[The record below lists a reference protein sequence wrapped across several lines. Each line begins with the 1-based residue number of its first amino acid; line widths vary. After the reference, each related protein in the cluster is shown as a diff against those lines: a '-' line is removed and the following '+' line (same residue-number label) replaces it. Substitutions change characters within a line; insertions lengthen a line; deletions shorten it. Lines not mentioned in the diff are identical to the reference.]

1 MVADRIDALD
11 TLWERLGISRASR
24 RGLTARLGHAHVL
37 LTGLLPHEVAFLRG
51 FEDPRTA
58 LVLGDGE
65 GRSDAAAISGTRS
78 GLTTLADTAGES
90 GLGELGV
97 ALHAALG
104 VDVAPTPTPLGGRLF
119 AWGERTYLMGVLNVT
134 PDSFSDGGKFSS
146 VEAAVRQ
153 GEALI
158 AAGADL
164 LDVGGESTRPGA
176 EAVPE
181 SVELERI
188 LPVLARLA
196 SQVPLSVDTRKAS
209 VARAALAA
217 GAAMV
222 NDVSGLRHDPELAAV
237 VAAARAG
244 LCVMHMQGTPA
255 TMQDDP
261 RYDALMAEVIGGL
274 GTAVEAAVA
283 AGVLRAAVWVD
294 PGIGF
299 GKTPGHNLFLLRHLR
314 ELRVLDAPVVVGTSR
329 KRFLGE
335 LAGGRPPE
343 QRLPGTVASNVA
355 AAILG
360 GADVVRVHDVAEVRE
375 ALAVADALVRARDGG
390 ASWVPPSPSRP

>member
-1 MVADRIDALD
+1 M
-11 TLWERLGISRASR
+11 
-24 RGLTARLGHAHVL
+24 
-37 LTGLLPHEVAFLRG
+37 
-51 FEDPRTA
+51 
-58 LVLGDGE
+58 
-65 GRSDAAAISGTRS
+65 
-78 GLTTLADTAGES
+78 
-90 GLGELGV
+90 
-97 ALHAALG
+97 
-104 VDVAPTPTPLGGRLF
+104 
-119 AWGERTYLMGVLNVT
+119 
-134 PDSFSDGGKFSS
+134 
-146 VEAAVRQ
+146 
-153 GEALI
+153 
-158 AAGADL
+158 
-164 LDVGGESTRPGA
+164 
-176 EAVPE
+176 
-181 SVELERI
+181 
-188 LPVLARLA
+188 
-196 SQVPLSVDTRKAS
+196 PLSVDTRKAS

-261 RYDALMAEVIGGL
+261 RYDDLMAEVIGAL

>member
-1 MVADRIDALD
+1 MVADRLDALD
-11 TLWERLGISRASR
+11 SLWERLGISRAAR
-24 RGLTARLGHAHVL
+24 RGLTARLGHAQL
-37 LTGLLPHEVAFLRG
+37 LVTGLLPHEVGFLRG

-58 LVLGDGE
+58 LVLGEGE
-65 GRSDAAAISGTRS
+65 GRADAAAVSGTRA
-78 GLTTLADTAGES
+78 GLVTLADAAGES

-119 AWGERTYLMGVLNVT
+119 AWGERTYVMGVLNVT
-134 PDSFSDGGKFSS
+134 PDSFSDGGQFASA
-146 VEAAVRQ
+146 EAAVRQ

-176 EAVPE
+176 DAVPDQ
-181 SVELERI
+181 VEAERV
-188 LPVLARLA
+188 LPVLSGLA
-196 SQVPLSVDTRKAS
+196 GRVPLSVDTRKAS

-222 NDVSGLRHDPELAAV
+222 NDVSGLRHDPELASV
-237 VAAARAG
+237 VAEARGG

-261 RYDALMAEVIGGL
+261 RYEDLVAEVIRGL

-299 GKTPGHNLFLLRHLR
+299 GKTAGHNLFLLRHLR

-343 QRLPGTVASNVA
+343 RRLPGTLASNVA
-355 AAILG
+355 AAVLG

-390 ASWVPPSPSRP
+390 SSWVPRGPAQP